1 MESSQALCVVR
12 LSPSQDCFVTLPR
25 QHSSRIPRRLGDVGV
40 VRICLASDP
49 RVTLLSSVRASVT
62 SGEEGDVVIM
72 GSGLGFRDGEHVIIS
87 TPGEGSLAI
96 GVKVIGNVNKLKPNI
111 KSQPLRQYPCPMSMI
126 TQVFITPASEA
137 DWQIL
142 QLNQRRL
149 ENVIL
154 SQVRIIMI
162 VVTFVMS

>member
-1 MESSQALCVVR
+1 
-12 LSPSQDCFVTLPR
+12 
-25 QHSSRIPRRLGDVGV
+25 
-40 VRICLASDP
+40 
-49 RVTLLSSVRASVT
+49 
-62 SGEEGDVVIM
+62 
-72 GSGLGFRDGEHVIIS
+72 
-87 TPGEGSLAI
+87 
-96 GVKVIGNVNKLKPNI
+96 
-111 KSQPLRQYPCPMSMI
+111 MSMI
-126 TQVFITPASEA
+126 SQVFITPASEA